1 MSDRWEESMPR
12 TLATLD
18 RARCRQQASPAVV
31 DVVSQHRH
39 QYPEQTAADQAGKL
53 GNPVAARAAVLPVS

>member
-1 MSDRWEESMPR
+1 
-12 TLATLD
+12 
-18 RARCRQQASPAVV
+18 
-31 DVVSQHRH
+31 VSQHRH